1 MARTGTTRAGSNG
14 SNGSSGRLI
23 TREDLQAAYSQFMGE
38 GEATARAAA
47 PKGLAVAGAVVLV
60 VVTVAFLTGRRRG
73 RARSAVVEI
82 RRL

>member
-1 MARTGTTRAGSNG
+1 MARTGTKVGSNG
-14 SNGSSGRLI
+14 HGKLI

-47 PKGLAVAGAVVLV
+47 PTGLAVAGAIALA
-60 VVTVAFLTGRRRG
+60 VVTVAFLVGKRRG
-73 RARSAVVEI
+73 RAKSAVVEI

>member
-1 MARTGTTRAGSNG
+1 MARAGTKAGSNG
-14 SNGSSGRLI
+14 SGRLI
-23 TREDLQAAYSQFMGE
+23 TRDDLQAAYSQFMGE

-47 PKGLAVAGAVVLV
+47 PRGLAVAGAVALV
-60 VVTVAFLTGRRRG
+60 VVTVAFLAGKRRG

>member
-1 MARTGTTRAGSNG
+1 MATAGTTRAGSNG
-14 SNGSSGRLI
+14 NGKLI

-47 PKGLAVAGAVVLV
+47 PKGLAVAGAVALAVI
-60 VVTVAFLTGRRRG
+60 TISFLAGRRRG

>member
-1 MARTGTTRAGSNG
+1 MAQAGKTRAQANG
-14 SNGSSGRLI
+14 NGKLI

-38 GEATARAAA
+38 GEASARAAA
-47 PKGLAVAGAVVLV
+47 PKGLAVAGAVVLAV
-60 VVTVAFLTGRRRG
+60 IAVSFLAGKRRG

>member
-1 MARTGTTRAGSNG
+1 MAMTGKTRAGANG
-14 SNGSSGRLI
+14 NGKLI

-47 PKGLAVAGAVVLV
+47 PKGLAVAGAVALLV
-60 VVTVAFLTGRRRG
+60 ITISFMAGKRRG
-73 RARSAVVEI
+73 RGRSAVVEI